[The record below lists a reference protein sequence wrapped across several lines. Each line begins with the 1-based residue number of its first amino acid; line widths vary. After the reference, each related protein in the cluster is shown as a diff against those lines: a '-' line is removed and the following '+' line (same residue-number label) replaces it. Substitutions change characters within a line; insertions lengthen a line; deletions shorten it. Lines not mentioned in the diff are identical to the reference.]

1 MIKDKK
7 VEISRKDYMTFKY
20 GAILYDTP
28 GLVTILWVCTIA
40 GAVLVDFLFTQRSF
54 IMLLIAIL
62 MVGMYINNLFVKL
75 PANTKKEYDKKAFPN
90 PEYTFSFTGD
100 SVVIA
105 RESSSPSEIKLTNLY
120 SSFETI
126 TQFCFFVSMHNY
138 IILPKR
144 LLNEDEIAAIRKAI
158 FSLPRIK
165 RKNPFSSG
173 VKNTLKTFFMLAFI
187 TICAVLVIFS
197 YKMTS

>member
-7 VEISRKDYMTFKY
+7 VEISKKDYLTFKY

-28 GLVTILWVCTIA
+28 GLITIMWVCAIA
-40 GAVLVDFLFTQRSF
+40 FGVLVDYFYTQRSF

-62 MVGMYINNLFVKL
+62 MVGMYINNLFIKL
-75 PANTKKEYDKKAFPN
+75 PSTTKTEYEKKAFPN

-100 SVVIA
+100 SIVIA
-105 RESSSPSEIKLTNLY
+105 RESCSPSEIKLTNLY

-126 TQFCFFVSMHNY
+126 SQFSFFVSMHNY

-144 LLNEDEIAAIRKAI
+144 LLSDEEITAIRKAI
-158 FSLPRIK
+158 FSLPHNK

-173 VKNTLKTFFMLAFI
+173 VKNTIKTFLMLAFI
-187 TICAVLVIFS
+187 TVCAVFVIYS